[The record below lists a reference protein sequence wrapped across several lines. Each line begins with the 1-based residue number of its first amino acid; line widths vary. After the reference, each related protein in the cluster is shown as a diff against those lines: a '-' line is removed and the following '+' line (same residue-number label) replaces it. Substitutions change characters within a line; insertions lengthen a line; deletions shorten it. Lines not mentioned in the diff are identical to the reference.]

1 MLSPPPISID
11 DEAIRQDINNDNIK
25 NLYNLIKDDKSGTY
39 ENLNYEMDKHDKKEF
54 FNTLRNYYY
63 PGGFFI
69 TSRVGEKGFTEDE
82 IRELTNLLR
91 PFSGNFSRKGKP
103 KAGGKKRRY
112 TKRKPTKRRRPTKR
126 RATKRRATKRR
137 ATKRRR

>member
-1 MLSPPPISID
+1 MLSPPPPISID
-11 DEAIRQDINNDNIK
+11 EEAIRQDINNDNIK
-25 NLYNLIKDDKSGTY
+25 NLYKLIKDDKSRTY
-39 ENLNYEMDKHDKKEF
+39 ENLNYEMDKGDKEEF
-54 FNTLRNYYY
+54 FNILRNYYY
-63 PGGFFI
+63 PDGFFS
-69 TSRVGEKGFTEDE
+69 TERVARKGFTEDE

-91 PFSGNFSRKGKP
+91 PFSGKLSRKRKP

-137 ATKRRR
+137 R